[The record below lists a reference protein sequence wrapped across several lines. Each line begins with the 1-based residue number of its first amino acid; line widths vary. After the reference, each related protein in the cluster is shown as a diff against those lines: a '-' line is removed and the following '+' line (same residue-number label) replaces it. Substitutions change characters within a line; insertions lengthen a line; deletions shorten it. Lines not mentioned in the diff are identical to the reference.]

1 MVDFCRM
8 IIVALVYL
16 VLLVFIQIL
25 GVNLD
30 VLTSMGGYL
39 ESKGYSKGTNDNYLW
54 MLLLAELL
62 DPIMVSILLKI
73 GLKSWK
79 KKSNPLQNRI
89 TVASGHHLKHM
100 NFLTYI
106 NKQIH
111 YYVLD

>member
-39 ESKGYSKGTNDNYLW
+39 ESKGSSKGSNDNYFS

-62 DPIMVSILLKI
+62 DPIVMSILMEI
-73 GLKSWK
+73 
-79 KKSNPLQNRI
+79 
-89 TVASGHHLKHM
+89 VM
-100 NFLTYI
+100 
-106 NKQIH
+106 
-111 YYVLD
+111 

>member
-39 ESKGYSKGTNDNYLW
+39 ESKGYSKGTNDNYL
-54 MLLLAELL
+54 
-62 DPIMVSILLKI
+62 
-73 GLKSWK
+73 
-79 KKSNPLQNRI
+79 
-89 TVASGHHLKHM
+89 
-100 NFLTYI
+100 
-106 NKQIH
+106 
-111 YYVLD
+111 